1 MKVLQKCLDK
11 NNSPQVEALLVDQ
24 LVDDGILN
32 RKDAISIETIKLVPG
47 IFLPDFLEET
57 DVGPIVEALYSQLDN
72 RNREQVLTGLAVDFK
87 LVCTQRRIVYAPRR
101 TVRALR
107 PTSEKLFP
115 GAKVGLGQ
123 Q

>member
-47 IFLPDFLEET
+47 IFLPDFLEGT

-87 LVCTQRRIVYAPRR
+87 LVCTLRRIVYAQRR

-107 PTSEKLFP
+107 PTSEKL
-115 GAKVGLGQ
+115 
-123 Q
+123 

>member
-72 RNREQVLTGLAVDFK
+72 RNREQVLAGLSRSAETK
-87 LVCTQRRIVYAPRR
+87 AP
-101 TVRALR
+101 
-107 PTSEKLFP
+107 K
-115 GAKVGLGQ
+115 
-123 Q
+123 